1 MKELCSVKEHQFRGY
16 PDPNDPVQT
25 FQPVQTFKHNQ
36 ITILES
42 KMGSINPND
51 MTHRYYRYGDDPVV
65 SLDLVCEYVF
75 DIEGYYKIM
84 PQPVLDTLAGKN
96 EENR

>member
-1 MKELCSVKEHQFRGY
+1 
-16 PDPNDPVQT
+16 
-25 FQPVQTFKHNQ
+25 
-36 ITILES
+36 
-42 KMGSINPND
+42 MGSINPND

>member
-1 MKELCSVKEHQFRGY
+1 MKELCSAKEHQFRGY
-16 PDPNDPVQT
+16 PDPNDPAQT

-51 MTHRYYRYGDDPVV
+51 MTHRYYRYGDDPVI
-65 SLDLVCEYVF
+65 SLDLICEYVF
-75 DIEGYYKIM
+75 DKEGYKDLI
-84 PQPVLDTLAGKN
+84 PEKVSKTLAGEDQEK
-96 EENR
+96 